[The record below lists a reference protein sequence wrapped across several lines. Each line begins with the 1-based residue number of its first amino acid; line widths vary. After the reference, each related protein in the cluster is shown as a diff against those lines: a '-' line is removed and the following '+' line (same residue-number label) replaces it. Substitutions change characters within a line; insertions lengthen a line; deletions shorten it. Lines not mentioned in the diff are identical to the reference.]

1 MRCIGKRE
9 ALTVLSQAE
18 SRWSNEP
25 NYGKA
30 IVECEE
36 SLSLETVERSEIQ
49 VLIRVNRHHNYTLG
63 IREGSADRDMKG
75 YHSR

>member
-9 ALTVLSQAE
+9 AMTVLSQAE

-30 IVECEE
+30 VVECEE
-36 SLSLETVERSEIQ
+36 NLCLKMVERSEIQ
-49 VLIRVNRHHNYTLG
+49 VLIRVNRHHNHTLG
-63 IREGSADRDMKG
+63 IREG
-75 YHSR
+75 